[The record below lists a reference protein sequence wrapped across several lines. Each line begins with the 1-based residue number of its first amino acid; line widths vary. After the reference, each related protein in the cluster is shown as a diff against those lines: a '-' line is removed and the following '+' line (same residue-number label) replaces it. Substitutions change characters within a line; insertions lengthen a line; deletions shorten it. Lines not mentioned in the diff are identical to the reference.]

1 MTPQTKF
8 ELTVNSMVIRGEK
21 ANKGLE
27 AQEAANQ
34 HQMNRVRGF
43 LTDGTAVMVAQRPG
57 KGGMDFNKLMGGK
70 VYAVA
75 ADGISPVFEKDANGK
90 ATKTQKVEDGLPLY
104 SSSGFYL
111 LSSKEYPA
119 LELLDGYTLLRQKGA
134 LLVLVTE
141 AQLAAHSKAEM
152 TGDLDWDLL
161 AMELEAALGDEYNLV
176 AKFDE
181 ATNRRRMR
189 GIERAK
195 QEAEDADEAYGGVE
209 FKELAV
215 SKKDGNACIVYAWT
229 SSSGAKAAGVLM
241 RQADAE
247 IDGRVVT
254 RYFSAAEAM
263 AAFGESG
270 EFAQLQKEFNAGHTV
285 TFGWA
290 QGHVMRTSV
299 SFRRKAE
306 NVLAAPP
313 EKQQY
318 GDAVYIQAA
327 LKQWTRGLLSVMQ
340 SQHPNF
346 PQADYDAHHYVVA
359 SRQAEVGMNK
369 SGSSWTAPQ
378 ALTYSMSARL
388 LA

>member
-8 ELTVNSMVIRGEK
+8 EFTVKSMVIRGEK

-34 HQMNRVRGF
+34 HQMNRIRGF

-57 KGGMDFNKLMGGK
+57 KGGMDFTKLMGGK
-70 VYAVA
+70 VFAVA
-75 ADGISPVFEKDANGK
+75 ADGISPVYEKDGGGK
-90 ATKTQKVEDGLPLY
+90 ATKVQKIEDGLPLY

-111 LSSKEYPA
+111 LSSNQYPA

-134 LLVLVTE
+134 SLVLVTE
-141 AQLAAHSKAEM
+141 AQLAALSKTELAGE
-152 TGDLDWDLL
+152 LDWDLL
-161 AMELEAALGDEYNLV
+161 AMEMEAALSDEFNLV
-176 AKFDE
+176 AQFD
-181 ATNRRRMR
+181 AGTNRRRKR
-189 GIERAK
+189 GIEQAMG
-195 QEAEDADEAYGGVE
+195 EADDTGETYEGAA
-209 FKELAV
+209 FKELSV
-215 SKKDGNACIVYAWT
+215 SKKDGNACVVFAWT
-229 SSSGAKAAGVLM
+229 STSGAKAAGVLA

-247 IDGRVVT
+247 IEGRVVT
-254 RYFSAAEAM
+254 RYFTPTEAM
-263 AAFGESG
+263 AAFLDSAD
-270 EFAQLQKEFNAGHTV
+270 FAQLKKEFDADQTV

-290 QGHVMRTSV
+290 QGHIMRTSV
-299 SFRRKAE
+299 SFRRKVE

-313 EKQQY
+313 EKPQF

-327 LKQWTRGLLSVMQ
+327 LKNWTRGLLSVMQ

-369 SGSSWTAPQ
+369 AGERWTSPQ
-378 ALTYSMSARL
+378 ALTYSMAARL
-388 LA
+388 LG

>member
-8 ELTVNSMVIRGEK
+8 EFTVKSMVIRGEK

-27 AQEAANQ
+27 AQEAANE
-34 HQMNRVRGF
+34 HQMNRIRGF

-70 VYAVA
+70 VFAVA
-75 ADGISPVFEKDANGK
+75 ADGISPVMEKEGGK
-90 ATKTQKVEDGLPLY
+90 PTKVQKVEDGLPLY

-134 LLVLVTE
+134 SLVLVTE
-141 AQLAAHSKAEM
+141 AQLAARSKAEM
-152 TGDLDWDLL
+152 TGELDWDLL
-161 AMELEAALGDEYNLV
+161 AMELEAALSDDFNLV
-176 AKFDE
+176 AQFD
-181 ATNRRRMR
+181 ASTNRRRKR
-189 GIERAK
+189 GIETAK
-195 QEAEDADEAYGGVE
+195 SEAEDASEEYAGVE

-215 SKKDGNACIVYAWT
+215 SKKDGNACVVYAWT
-229 SSSGAKAAGVLM
+229 STSGAKVAGVLS
-241 RQADAE
+241 RQVDTE
-247 IDGRVVT
+247 IDGRPVT
-254 RYFSAAEAM
+254 RYFTPTEAM
-263 AAFGESG
+263 AAFAESA
-270 EFAQLQKEFNAGHTV
+270 EFAQLKKEFDADQTV

-290 QGHVMRTSV
+290 QGHIMRTSV
-299 SFRRKAE
+299 SFRRKVE

-313 EKQQY
+313 EKPQF

-327 LKQWTRGLLSVMQ
+327 LKNWTRGLLSVMQ

-369 SGSSWTAPQ
+369 SGERWTAPQ
-378 ALTYSMSARL
+378 ALTYSMAARL
-388 LA
+388 LD

>member
-1 MTPQTKF
+1 MTPQTSY
-8 ELTVNSMVIRGEK
+8 ELTVKSMVIRGEK

-34 HQMNRVRGF
+34 HQMNRIRGF

-75 ADGISPVFEKDANGK
+75 ADGISPVFEKDGNGK
-90 ATKTQKVEDGLPLY
+90 ATKTQKIEDGLPLY

-134 LLVLVTE
+134 LLILVTE
-141 AQLAAHSKAEM
+141 AQLAAHSRAEM
-152 TGDLDWDLL
+152 TSELDWDLL
-161 AMELEAALGDEYNLV
+161 AMELEAALGDEFNLV

-181 ATNRRRMR
+181 GTNRRRMR
-189 GIERAK
+189 GIERAR
-195 QEAEDADEAYGGVE
+195 QEAEDADETYGGVD
-209 FKELAV
+209 FKELSV

-229 SSSGAKAAGVLM
+229 SSSGAKAAGILM
-241 RQADAE
+241 RQADSE
-247 IDGRVVT
+247 VDGRVVT
-254 RYFSAAEAM
+254 RYFTAEEAM
-263 AAFGESG
+263 TAFAASAEY
-270 EFAQLQKEFNAGHTV
+270 AQLNKEFDAGHTV

-290 QGHVMRTSV
+290 QGHTMRTSV

-306 NVLAAPP
+306 NVLAAPADKP
-313 EKQQY
+313 QY

-327 LKQWTRGLLSVMQ
+327 LKNWTRGLLSVMQ

-369 SGSSWTAPQ
+369 SGERWTSPQ
-378 ALTYSMSARL
+378 ALTYSMAARL

>member
-1 MTPQTKF
+1 MTPQKSY
-8 ELTVNSMVIRGEK
+8 EMTVKSMVVRGEK

-75 ADGISPVFEKDANGK
+75 ADGVSPVFEKDGNGK

-134 LLVLVTE
+134 VLVLVTE
-141 AQLAAHSKAEM
+141 AQLEARSKTEM
-152 TGDLDWDLL
+152 TSDLDWDLL
-161 AMELEAALGDEYNLV
+161 AMELEASLGDEFNLV
-176 AKFDE
+176 SKFDE
-181 ATNRRRMR
+181 ATNRRRLR
-189 GIERAK
+189 GIENAQR
-195 QEAEDADEAYGGVE
+195 EAEDADETYAGVAY
-209 FKELAV
+209 KELAV
-215 SKKDGNACIVYAWT
+215 SKKDGNACVVYAWT
-229 SSSGAKAAGVLM
+229 SSSGAKAAGILS
-241 RQADAE
+241 RQADSE
-247 IDGRVVT
+247 IDGRLVT
-254 RYFSAAEAM
+254 RYFDAAEAM
-263 AAFGESG
+263 AAFAASA
-270 EFAQLQKEFNAGHTV
+270 EFAQLQKEFDAGHTV

-290 QGHVMRTSV
+290 QGHTMRTSV

-306 NVLAAPP
+306 NVLAAPADKP
-313 EKQQY
+313 QY
-318 GDAVYIQAA
+318 GDAVYIQAT

-369 SGSSWTAPQ
+369 DGGKWTPPQ

>member
-1 MTPQTKF
+1 MTPQKSY
-8 ELTVNSMVIRGEK
+8 EMTVKSMVIRGEK

-75 ADGISPVFEKDANGK
+75 ADGVSPVFEKDGNGK

-134 LLVLVTE
+134 VLVLVTE
-141 AQLAAHSKAEM
+141 AQLEARSKTEM
-152 TGDLDWDLL
+152 TSDLDWDLL
-161 AMELEAALGDEYNLV
+161 AMELEASLGDEFNLV
-176 AKFDE
+176 SKFDE
-181 ATNRRRMR
+181 ATNRRRLR
-189 GIERAK
+189 GIENAQR
-195 QEAEDADEAYGGVE
+195 EAEDADETYAGVAY
-209 FKELAV
+209 KELAV
-215 SKKDGNACIVYAWT
+215 SKKDGNACVVYAWT
-229 SSSGAKAAGVLM
+229 SSSGAKAAGILS
-241 RQADAE
+241 RQADSE
-247 IDGRVVT
+247 IDGRLVT
-254 RYFSAAEAM
+254 RYFDAAEAM
-263 AAFGESG
+263 AAFAASA
-270 EFAQLQKEFNAGHTV
+270 EFAQLQKEFDAGHTV

-290 QGHVMRTSV
+290 QGHMMRTSV

-306 NVLAAPP
+306 NVLAAPADKP
-313 EKQQY
+313 QY
-318 GDAVYIQAA
+318 GDAVYIQAT

-369 SGSSWTAPQ
+369 DGGKWTPPQ